1 MLVLLIIFMISA
13 PLLTSGVSIELPKT
27 EAGSLQDQSE
37 PLTLTVRK
45 DGKLY
50 IGEEEVAFAA
60 LKARL
65 AAMSNANFERP
76 IYVRADGLASYEV
89 VAQVMAAIS
98 TGGFTR
104 INLIT
109 DTGGPTSGPKP
120 EAAAE

>member
-1 MLVLLIIFMISA
+1 
-13 PLLTSGVSIELPKT
+13 
-27 EAGSLQDQSE
+27 
-37 PLTLTVRK
+37 
-45 DGKLY
+45 
-50 IGEEEVAFAA
+50 
-60 LKARL
+60 
-65 AAMSNANFERP
+65 MSNENFERP

-104 INLIT
+104 INLLT